1 MFAAAAAAVQVC
13 VQVELLPSFL
23 LTFPIMHMNVLRRW
37 QTRGK
42 NNNVPSSD
50 CVRSHIYLHA
60 VMLGKDQT
68 CSERAGGREG
78 GGNKEEKQ
86 INDGINQRYGVPPPN
101 ALALSSVRLSASSR
115 DINKHST
122 LLFND

>member
-50 CVRSHIYLHA
+50 CVRSHICLHA

-68 CSERAGGREG
+68 YSERAGGREEVIKRR
-78 GGNKEEKQ
+78 NKSTTESIRDMESLL
-86 INDGINQRYGVPPPN
+86 RT
-101 ALALSSVRLSASSR
+101 LSP
-115 DINKHST
+115 
-122 LLFND
+122 